1 VDEGRRTSTTTMA
14 VADRSLVAATATAA
28 TCMAAT
34 LILRITF
41 VLKTI
46 HDDSNDSVT
55 KKRRTK
61 RKRPVSTLV
70 VLGSGGHTTEM
81 IRLLTC
87 LEAKRYSP
95 LAYVLATSDTTS
107 LDRIE
112 ASPAA
117 RHGDAVYWIPRS
129 REVGQS
135 YITSIFTTIRSFIHS
150 IYVATRVR
158 PDLVLCNG
166 PGTCLPIVMVVF
178 LLRIL
183 GMADGNVV
191 FVESFCRVHNLSLTG
206 KLLYPIVDKFVV
218 HWPELLQQYPRSQL
232 VSTFVKHQAKEEEE
246 TKKATATDVDSRL
259 S

>member
-1 VDEGRRTSTTTMA
+1 MRLRVHLFVGRPLPVPTMA
-14 VADRSLVAATATAA
+14 VADRSLVAVTATVAMA
-28 TCMAAT
+28 TT
-34 LILRITF
+34 LILRITY
-41 VLKTI
+41 VLKAI
-46 HDDSNDSVT
+46 HDDSNNSMT
-55 KKRRTK
+55 KRRTK

-87 LEAKRYSP
+87 LEARRYSP
-95 LAYVLATSDTTS
+95 LAYVVATSDTTS

-112 ASPAA
+112 ASLAA
-117 RHGDAVYWIPRS
+117 RHGDAVYRIPRS

-150 IYVATRVR
+150 IYVAARVR

-166 PGTCLPIVMVVF
+166 PGTCLPIVVVVF

-183 GMADGNVV
+183 GMAEGNVV

-206 KLLYPIVDKFVV
+206 KLLYPIVDTFIV
-218 HWPELLQQYPRSQL
+218 HWPELLQQYPRSKL
-232 VSTFVKHQAKEEEE
+232 VSTFVKHPAKEEE
-246 TKKATATDVDSRL
+246 KKKSR
-259 S
+259 